1 MKTTAI
7 ADVAWAATIRTYQDG
22 DFFEESNTDL
32 VADDIADRLGYL
44 KARDLESAK
53 LVGNNAF
60 TGENTH
66 ADTETFNG
74 TALFEGSVG
83 FNGEANVN
91 DVLNVNGTV
100 EFADGSE
107 IKISSG
113 ETLADASATITQTIA
128 RVPTI
133 TANRTYTLPAA
144 SDGRIIYFARLGTAA
159 FTATLQTSGAV
170 TIGVVPSGQPGFIK
184 AWCDGATWKALEWSS
199 NITSLLATV

>member
-22 DFFEESNTDL
+22 DFFQESNTDL

-44 KARDLESAK
+44 KARDLESGK
-53 LVGNNAF
+53 LAGTNIWSGISN
-60 TGENTH
+60 
-66 ADTETFNG
+66 TFN
-74 TALFEGSVG
+74 
-83 FNGEANVN
+83 N
-91 DVLNVNGTV
+91 DLNAASATLTSAGIEDAVISNSLQIEGTV
-100 EFADGSE
+100 EFVNGSA

-113 ETLADASATITQTIA
+113 ETLADASVPITQTIA

-133 TANRTYTLPAA
+133 TANRVYTLPAA
-144 SDGRIIYFARLGTAA
+144 SDGRIVYFARLGTAA

-170 TIGVVPSGQPGFIK
+170 TLGVVPSGQAGFIK
-184 AWCDGATWKALEWSS
+184 AWCDGATWKVLEWSA